1 MRIATSQ
8 YQATMLRG
16 LEENQSWVSRIN
28 EQMASGNRI
37 MLPSDD
43 PVGAVQISRMTREQA
58 LIGQYRDNIAAVRIR
73 MSSNES
79 YLSSMTGEIT
89 QVNDLM
95 VRSADGSNT
104 PADLNAMV
112 TSLTSL
118 RDSLLYTANQKD
130 AEGRYV
136 FAGTTVQTTPIK
148 LNTVTGQ
155 YEYLGNEKKQ
165 VTVVGNGIT
174 QNTNVDIKGL
184 EDFLNKLSAT
194 ITVLANPNVQPNS
207 TLVRD
212 TVAATMGSATSTLEL
227 VSGKIAQLGGAQ
239 NILNT
244 LYDNHTNVGLS
255 NDNALLSLS
264 KLDYAK
270 AATDLAGYSLAV
282 EASYKAYTK
291 VSGLSLFNI
300 L

>member
-16 LEENQSWVSRIN
+16 LEENQSWVSRLN

-37 MLPSDD
+37 MVPSDD
-43 PVGAVQISRMTREQA
+43 PVGAVQVSRLTREEA
-58 LIGQYRDNIAAVRIR
+58 MIAQYRDNISAVRIR

-79 YLSSMTGEIT
+79 YLTSMTNEIT

-95 VRSADGSNT
+95 VWAADGSNT
-104 PADLNAMV
+104 PDDLNAMV
-112 TSLTSL
+112 TSLTAL

-136 FAGTTVQTTPIK
+136 FSGTAVQAAPIQ
-148 LNTVTGQ
+148 LNTATGL
-155 YEYLGNEKKQ
+155 YEYHGNDKKQ

-174 QNTNVDIKGL
+174 QATNVDVKGL
-184 EDFLNKLSAT
+184 EDFLNKLNTA
-194 ITVLANPNVQPNS
+194 ITALSDPNVQPNS
-207 TLVRD
+207 TALRD
-212 TVAATMGSATSTLEL
+212 IVGNAMDSASTTLEL
-227 VSGKIAQLGGAQ
+227 VSGKVAQLGGAQ

-244 LYDNHTNVGLS
+244 LYDNHSNVSLS
-255 NDNALLSLS
+255 NQNALLGLS
-264 KLDYAK
+264 KLDYAA
-270 AATDLAGYSLAV
+270 AATDLSGYQLAV
-282 EASYKAYTK
+282 EASYKAYSK
-291 VSGLSLFNI
+291 VSGMSLFNI

>member
-16 LEENQSWVSRIN
+16 LEENQSWVSRLN

-37 MLPSDD
+37 MVPSDD
-43 PVGAVQISRMTREQA
+43 PVGAVQVSRLTREEA
-58 LIGQYRDNIAAVRIR
+58 MIAQYRDNISAVRIR

-79 YLSSMTGEIT
+79 YLSSMTNEIT

-95 VRSADGSNT
+95 VWAADGSNT

-112 TSLTSL
+112 TSLTAL
-118 RDSLLYTANQKD
+118 RDSLLYTSNQKD

-136 FAGTTVQTTPIK
+136 FSGTAVDTAPLQ
-148 LNTVTGQ
+148 LNAVTGL
-155 YEYLGNEKKQ
+155 YEFQGNDKKQ

-174 QNTNVDIKGL
+174 QATNVDVKGL
-184 EDFLNKLSAT
+184 DDFLNNLNAAITALSD
-194 ITVLANPNVQPNS
+194 PNVVPNS
-207 TLVRD
+207 TALRD
-212 TVAATMGSATSTLEL
+212 VLGTTMASATATLDL

-244 LYDNHTNVGLS
+244 LYDNHSNVSLS
-255 NDNALLSLS
+255 NQNALLSLS
-264 KLDYAK
+264 KLDYAA
-270 AATDLAGYSLAV
+270 AATDLSGYQLAV
-282 EASYKAYTK
+282 EASYKAYSK
-291 VSGLSLFNI
+291 VSGMSLFNI

>member
-43 PVGAVQISRMTREQA
+43 PVGTVQISRMTREQA

-136 FAGTTVQTTPIK
+136 FAGTTVQTAPIK